1 MAFLLSSLGKFQGKG
16 IHTEIAVGTRI
27 TSISKSDNRM
37 RGLVTNASIEL
48 DNWGKMYAVL
58 WDFLEESY
66 HNVYIKLKVLLANAE
81 TSQ

>member
-16 IHTEIAVGTRI
+16 IHKEIAVGTRI
-27 TSISKSDNRM
+27 TSITKSDNRM

-48 DNWGKMYAVL
+48 ENWENVCSAL
-58 WDFLEESY
+58 RFLDESY
-66 HNVYIKLKVLLANAE
+66 HNVYIKLKVLLPNAE